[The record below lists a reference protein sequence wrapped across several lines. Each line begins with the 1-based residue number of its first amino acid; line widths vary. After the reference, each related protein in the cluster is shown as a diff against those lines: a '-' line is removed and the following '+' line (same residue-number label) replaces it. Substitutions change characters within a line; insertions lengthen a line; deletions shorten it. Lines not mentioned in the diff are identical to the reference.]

1 MLENALYKSCGFG
14 HIYCRNP
21 WWKTLFFV
29 QWRVFSDSYFL
40 IDFFLIIII
49 IIIIII
55 AVVAIIITAI
65 ITINLFQV
73 D

>member
-29 QWRVFSDSYFL
+29 QCRVFSDSYFL
-40 IDFFLIIII
+40 IDSFLIII

-55 AVVAIIITAI
+55 AVVAIIIIAI